1 MIKNFPSYLRCLTQ
15 AAFVR
20 QWRCRTFKCVPFE
33 GSQRSTTAWEGQV
46 QYTWDLMSSKYGV
59 FNDATG
65 FMAGDSRK
73 PDRNAASE
81 TSKTHRDRGNKA
93 YAKKEFASALREYRY
108 TCTSCTRSCT
118 IC

>member
-1 MIKNFPSYLRCLTQ
+1 M
-15 AAFVR
+15 
-20 QWRCRTFKCVPFE
+20 
-33 GSQRSTTAWEGQV
+33 

-73 PDRNAASE
+73 PDRLDAASE

-93 YAKKEFASALREYRY
+93 YAKKEFASALREYRLY
-108 TCTSCTRSCT
+108 NCIIS
-118 IC
+118 

>member
-1 MIKNFPSYLRCLTQ
+1 M
-15 AAFVR
+15 
-20 QWRCRTFKCVPFE
+20 
-33 GSQRSTTAWEGQV
+33 

>member
-1 MIKNFPSYLRCLTQ
+1 M
-15 AAFVR
+15 
-20 QWRCRTFKCVPFE
+20 
-33 GSQRSTTAWEGQV
+33 

-73 PDRNAASE
+73 RDLNAASE

-108 TCTSCTRSCT
+108 NYIYS
-118 IC
+118 